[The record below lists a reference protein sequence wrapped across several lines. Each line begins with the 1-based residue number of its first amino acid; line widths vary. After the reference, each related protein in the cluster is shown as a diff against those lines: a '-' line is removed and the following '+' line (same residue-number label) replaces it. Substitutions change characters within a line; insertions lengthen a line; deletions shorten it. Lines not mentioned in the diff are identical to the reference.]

1 NLRLPRRELGEDAPN
16 AQRLFAQPGPH
27 PVLAGGG
34 GVALVEHQVDDF
46 EHRGQSPGELAA
58 PRDLEGHVRVAERA
72 FGPHDALRDGGFRD
86 QEGAGD
92 LRGGQSRQEPQRE
105 RGDGSSAVTSASC
118 ASSSARPASRTR
130 RASPA
135 ISRADSILQS
145 ASMVRW
151 VSVAVMATDDTIVAR
166 AAQAKIPHALLRA
179 AADTA
184 SRGFAQLTI
193 QGVPKRSVHMPKRCA
208 QKVSWTGMVTLPP
221 SARVLKIRSASAG
234 CSTAAITLKPSG
246 VW

>member
-1 NLRLPRRELGEDAPN
+1 
-16 AQRLFAQPGPH
+16 
-27 PVLAGGG
+27 
-34 GVALVEHQVDDF
+34 
-46 EHRGQSPGELAA
+46 
-58 PRDLEGHVRVAERA
+58 
-72 FGPHDALRDGGFRD
+72 
-86 QEGAGD
+86 
-92 LRGGQSRQEPQRE
+92 
-105 RGDGSSAVTSASC
+105 
-118 ASSSARPASRTR
+118 RPTSRTR

-246 VW
+246 VVVLCRRVAAEEELASEIDARVDDLVARVVRGPLRARRFAVGHREHDLAAEVRA